1 MDKERQIIHMDQD
14 AFFVSVEL
22 RKNPDLIGK
31 PVIVGG
37 SSDRG
42 VVTSCS
48 YEARKFGVH
57 AAMPGRMAKQLCPQ
71 AIFVRG
77 NMDDYSKASHEI
89 TEIIAGRVPL
99 FEKASIDEHF
109 IDMTGMDRFFGCMKF
124 ASELRQTILKEMGL
138 PISFGLSVNK
148 TVSKIVTN
156 ECKPNGEREIP
167 FPEVRPF
174 LNPLAVHKIPGIGDA
189 TYKKLSEMGV
199 RKIQTLAE
207 IPQDLM
213 FKILGQHGLGLSLK
227 ANGIDLSPV
236 VPYRERKSIGTQTTF
251 ESDSMDISKMKAIL
265 TGMVTNLT
273 FDLRSQQ
280 KLTSCIT
287 VTIRYSNFETVTQQA
302 RIPYTAL
309 DSFLI
314 DKAHDL
320 FKKLYTKRMLLRLI
334 GVKLSH
340 LVSGFEQIGLYHTSE
355 EEYDL
360 YQAMDKVRNHYGVES
375 VVKAC
380 IVKPPQK
387 DENDKVIK
395 YNPRKKKGKIKIEE
409 ENEEDKTRK
418 KSRIRTFINSDLG
431 TATKLDG

>member
-1 MDKERQIIHMDQD
+1 MMIMQQDKHIIHMDQD

-22 RKNPDLIGK
+22 KKNPELIGK
-31 PVIVGG
+31 AVIVGG
-37 SSDRG
+37 NSDRG

-57 AAMPGRMAKQLCPQ
+57 AAMPGRTAKLLCPQ
-71 AIFVRG
+71 AIFVKG

-89 TEIIAGRVPL
+89 TEIIAQRVPL
-99 FEKASIDEHF
+99 FEKASIDEHY
-109 IDMTGMDRFFGCMKF
+109 IDMTGMDKFFGCMKF
-124 ASELRQTILKEMGL
+124 ASELRQTIIKETGL

-148 TVSKIVTN
+148 TVAKVVTN
-156 ECKPNGEREIP
+156 ECKPNGEMEIP

-174 LNPLAVHKIPGIGDA
+174 LNPLSVHKIPGIGQA
-189 TYKKLSEMGV
+189 TYRKLSEMGV
-199 RKIQTLAE
+199 RKIETLAE
-207 IPQDLM
+207 IPQELM
-213 FKILGQHGLGLSLK
+213 FKILGDHGLNLLQK
-227 ANGIDLSPV
+227 AHGIDFSPV

-251 ESDSMDISKMKAIL
+251 ENDSMDINKMKAIL

-273 FDLRSQQ
+273 FELRSQQ
-280 KLTSCIT
+280 KLTACIT

-314 DKAHDL
+314 TKAHDL
-320 FKKLYTKRMLLRLI
+320 FKKLYSKRMLLRLI

-360 YQAMDKVRNHYGVES
+360 YQAMDKVRQSYGVES

-380 IVKPPQK
+380 IVNKPQRDDNGK
-387 DENDKVIK
+387 IIK
-395 YNPRKKKGKIKIEE
+395 YNPRKKRPDENNKEE
-409 ENEEDKTRK
+409 ERK
-418 KSRIRTFINSDLG
+418 KSRIRTFINSDVSSVNKP
-431 TATKLDG
+431 TDS

>member
-1 MDKERQIIHMDQD
+1 MFTKILIMERGKQIIHMDQD

-22 RKNPDLIGK
+22 RKNPKLIGK

-57 AAMPGRMAKQLCPQ
+57 AAMPGRTARILCPQ
-71 AIFVRG
+71 AIFVKG

-89 TEIIAGRVPL
+89 TEIIADRVPL
-99 FEKASIDEHF
+99 FEKASIDEHY

-124 ASELRQTILKEMGL
+124 ASDLRQKIITETGL

-148 TVSKIVTN
+148 TVAKVVTN
-156 ECKPNGEREIP
+156 ECKPNGEMEIL

-174 LNPLAVHKIPGIGDA
+174 LNPLSVNKIPGIGNA
-189 TYKKLSEMGV
+189 TYRKLSEMGV
-199 RKIQTLAE
+199 RKIETLAD
-207 IPQDLM
+207 IPQELM
-213 FKILGQHGLGLSLK
+213 FKILGDHGLSLLQK
-227 ANGIDLSPV
+227 ARGIDLSPV

-251 ESDSMDISKMKAIL
+251 ENDSMDVNKMKSII

-273 FDLRSQQ
+273 FELRSQQ
-280 KLTSCIT
+280 KLTACIT

-314 DKAHDL
+314 AKAHDL
-320 FKKLYTKRMLLRLI
+320 FQKLYSKRMLLRLV
-334 GVKLSH
+334 GVKFSH
-340 LVSGFEQIGLYHTSE
+340 LVNGFEQIGLYHTSE
-355 EEYDL
+355 EEYGL
-360 YQAMDKVRNHYGVES
+360 YQAMDRVRKQFGVES

-380 IVKPPQK
+380 IVSKPAR
-387 DENDKVIK
+387 DEQNKVVK
-395 YNPRKKKGKIKIEE
+395 YNPRSKADEE
-409 ENEEDKTRK
+409 RK
-418 KSRIRTFINSDLG
+418 KSRIRTFINSDISSG
-431 TATKLDG
+431 TKRNDS

>member
-1 MDKERQIIHMDQD
+1 MQKDKHIIHMDQD

-22 RKNPDLIGK
+22 KKNPALIGK

-57 AAMPGRMAKQLCPQ
+57 AAMPGRTARLLCPQ
-71 AIFVRG
+71 AIFLKG
-77 NMDDYSKASHEI
+77 NMDDYSKASHDI
-89 TEIIAGRVPL
+89 TEIIAERVPL
-99 FEKASIDEHF
+99 FEKASIDEHY
-109 IDMTGMDRFFGCMKF
+109 IDMTGMDKFFGCMKF
-124 ASELRQTILKEMGL
+124 ASELRQTIIKETGL

-148 TVSKIVTN
+148 TVAKVVTN

-174 LNPLAVHKIPGIGDA
+174 LNPLSVRKIPGIGQA

-199 RKIQTLAE
+199 RKIETLAE
-207 IPQDLM
+207 IPQELIY
-213 FKILGQHGLGLSLK
+213 KILGDHGLNLWQK
-227 ANGIDLSPV
+227 AHGVDLSPV

-251 ESDSMDISKMKAIL
+251 ENDSMDINKMKAIL

-273 FDLRSQQ
+273 FELRSQQ
-280 KLTSCIT
+280 KLTACIT

-302 RIPYTAL
+302 RIPYTSL

-314 DKAHDL
+314 SKAHDL
-320 FKKLYTKRMLLRLI
+320 FKKLYSKRMLLRLI

-360 YQAMDKVRNHYGVES
+360 YQAMDKVRLHYGVES

-380 IVKPPQK
+380 IVKQPEV
-387 DENDKVIK
+387 DGNGKVIK
-395 YNPRKKKGKIKIEE
+395 YNPRKKKAEGNAKEQQP
-409 ENEEDKTRK
+409 K
-418 KSRIRTFINSDLG
+418 KSRIRTFINSDVSQVNKP
-431 TATKLDG
+431 TDS

>member
-1 MDKERQIIHMDQD
+1 MQKDKHIIHMDQD
-14 AFFVSVEL
+14 AFFVSVEIK
-22 RKNPDLIGK
+22 KNPKLYGK
-31 PVIVGG
+31 PIIVGG

-57 AAMPGRMAKQLCPQ
+57 AAMPGRIARLLCPQ
-71 AIFVRG
+71 AIFLKG
-77 NMDDYSKASHEI
+77 NMDDYSQASHEI
-89 TEIIAGRVPL
+89 TEIIAERVPL
-99 FEKASIDEHF
+99 FEKASIDEHY

-124 ASELRQTILKEMGL
+124 ASELRQTIIKEMGL

-148 TVSKIVTN
+148 TVAKVVTN
-156 ECKPNGEREIP
+156 ECKPNGEQEIP
-167 FPEVRPF
+167 FPQVQPF
-174 LNPLAVHKIPGIGDA
+174 LNPLSIHKIPGIGDS
-189 TYKKLSEMGV
+189 TYRKLSEMGV
-199 RKIQTLAE
+199 RKIKTLAE

-213 FKILGQHGLGLSLK
+213 FKILGQHGLSLWQK

-251 ESDSMDISKMKAIL
+251 ESDSMDVSKMKAIL
-265 TGMVTNLT
+265 SGMVTNLT
-273 FDLRSQQ
+273 YELRSQQ
-280 KLTSCIT
+280 KLTACIT

-320 FKKLYTKRMLLRLI
+320 FKKLYSKRMLLRLI

-340 LVSGFEQIGLYHTSE
+340 LVCGFEQIGLYHTSE

-360 YQAMDKVRNHYGVES
+360 YQAMDKVRNHYGIES

-380 IVKPPQK
+380 IVKRPPR
-387 DENDKVIK
+387 DENNKVIK
-395 YNPRKKKGKIKIEE
+395 YNPRKKNGGEVKGEA
-409 ENEEDKTRK
+409 DQK
-418 KSRIRTFINSDLG
+418 KSRVRTFINSDLG
-431 TATKLDG
+431 STTKLE

>member
-1 MDKERQIIHMDQD
+1 MERQIIHMDQD

-22 RKNPDLIGK
+22 RKNPDLVGK

-48 YEARKFGVH
+48 YEARKYGVH

-89 TEIIAGRVPL
+89 TEIISERVPL

-124 ASELRQTILKEMGL
+124 ASELRQTIIKEMGL

-148 TVSKIVTN
+148 TVAKIGTN

-207 IPQDLM
+207 IPRDLM
-213 FKILGQHGLGLSLK
+213 FKILGQHGLGLSQK

-265 TGMVTNLT
+265 SGMVTNLT

-280 KLTSCIT
+280 KLTACIT

-314 DKAHDL
+314 NKAHDL
-320 FKKLYTKRMLLRLI
+320 FKKLYSKRMLLRLI

-355 EEYDL
+355 VEYDL
-360 YQAMDKVRNHYGVES
+360 YQAMDKVRAHYGIES

-380 IVKPPQK
+380 IVKGPERDK
-387 DENDKVIK
+387 NGKVIK
-395 YNPRKKKGKIKIEE
+395 FNPRKKIAENKLGD
-409 ENEEDKTRK
+409 ENENVEERK